1 MSATSGGG
9 TDLLKL
15 RILQKYDGLSAAERR
30 VADTALRRG
39 AELIDYTISELA
51 RESGVSQPTVVRF
64 CNSVGFRGIKE
75 LKRAAVRFQ
84 AEAPSPEVDLAID
97 EVDSEDKLVSFV
109 LQRMREVLRET
120 RETLDVGR
128 LKQAVDRLQYAR
140 SIKVAGLGGSAIAA
154 RHAQHYFR
162 RLGIPCAVL
171 AVYETQDVSVERYD
185 DGDVVLAISQSGS
198 NQLVLDIVAD
208 AKRKGAAIIAI
219 TSVRESKLQELADV
233 ALQTPY
239 AGHGLIGGHHAM
251 ERISQIAVVNMLYT
265 NLYLRSLADG
275 ERR

>member
-1 MSATSGGG
+1 
-9 TDLLKL
+9 
-15 RILQKYDGLSAAERR
+15 
-30 VADTALRRG
+30 RRG

-75 LKRAAVRFQ
+75 LKREAVRFQ

-162 RLGIPCAVL
+162 RLGIPCA
-171 AVYETQDVSVERYD
+171 
-185 DGDVVLAISQSGS
+185 
-198 NQLVLDIVAD
+198 
-208 AKRKGAAIIAI
+208 
-219 TSVRESKLQELADV
+219 
-233 ALQTPY
+233 
-239 AGHGLIGGHHAM
+239 
-251 ERISQIAVVNMLYT
+251 
-265 NLYLRSLADG
+265 
-275 ERR
+275 